1 MATENEIQNMAV
13 SLSKTGVAA
22 NMAEALELARNLL
35 AHQEEKQKL
44 KAELKQK
51 EEKERDEKLK
61 SFTLPPVR
69 LGVEGDIDL
78 NKSLNEILSE
88 PEPSSN
94 TENSTLPNQEQ
105 GENKTDNTN
114 MPK

>member
-1 MATENEIQNMAV
+1 MATEDEIQKMAV

-35 AHQEEKQKL
+35 AHQEEKQRL

-51 EEKERDEKLK
+51 EEKEREERLK
-61 SFTLPPVR
+61 NFTLPPVR

-78 NKSLNEILSE
+78 NKSLNELLSE
-88 PEPSSN
+88 PESSK
-94 TENSTLPNQEQ
+94 ENSTLPSPQQNE
-105 GENKTDNTN
+105 KKSDSTD

>member
-1 MATENEIQNMAV
+1 MATEDEIQNMAI

-51 EEKERDEKLK
+51 EEKEREEKLK
-61 SFTLPPVR
+61 DFTLPPVR
-69 LGVEGDIDL
+69 LGIEGDIDL
-78 NKSLNEILSE
+78 SKSLNEILSE
-88 PEPSSN
+88 PEPGNN
-94 TENSTLPNQEQ
+94 TKNSTLPQEQ
-105 GENKTDNTN
+105 GGNKADNIN
-114 MPK
+114 VPK